1 MTIRDLIPWIRDR
14 DAMPRAAETDNATVY
29 IVKWIPKDQDAIID
43 HSTHYGDPSPAMQ
56 FAVNVL
62 QLSPKRIWI
71 EDGKGIIHT
80 DHETIL
86 DHLRGS
92 ANEQPA
98 VTFPAPNGQHEAEP
112 VDAVLSQVDAPVEEP
127 ILTATDLVD
136 SGPTPNEDKRVVLSK
151 VKLPLNEPSTVS
163 QRTVQVRQVPTHQDQ
178 QEHVNMVLAEIQAVL
193 AEPPPTKIQQGNS
206 ENGNFDARSIVE
218 TKSPNLLTA
227 NSIRLKQNEPE
238 MSASVAQEVEVLLG
252 ISTSSEAQ

>member
-14 DAMPRAAETDNATVY
+14 DATMPRAAKTDNATVY
-29 IVKWIPKDQDAIID
+29 IVKWIPKDQDVIID
-43 HSTHYGDPSPAMQ
+43 HSTRYGDPSPAMQ

-80 DHETIL
+80 DHETIQGQ
-86 DHLRGS
+86 LRGF
-92 ANEQPA
+92 ANDQPA
-98 VTFPAPNGQHEAEP
+98 VTFPAANGQHGARP
-112 VDAVLSQVDAPVEEP
+112 VDAVLARIDAPIEEP

-136 SGPTPNEDKRVVLSK
+136 SGPTPNEDDRVVLSK
-151 VKLPLNEPSTVS
+151 VKVPLDYPYTVT
-163 QRTVQVRQVPTHQDQ
+163 QRPVQVGQVPSPQDQ
-178 QEHVNMVLAEIQAVL
+178 PVNMVLAEIQAIL

-206 ENGNFDARSIVE
+206 EDGNFDARPIVE
-218 TKSPNLLTA
+218 TKSPSLLTA
-227 NSIRLKQNEPE
+227 NSIRPKQNDPE

-252 ISTSSEAQ
+252 VSTSSEAQ